1 MSDFTKQIFSTPV
14 YAAVS
19 DNTAIQEL
27 ICNLVYKWKEET
39 FDKMKSSGVPINGLM
54 SYHWDLNT
62 ESNSRNDFEKFGI
75 TTFYT
80 GNLAQNSDWE
90 PVVQFIQNVSSSLL
104 DGDYQG
110 NIAIT
115 NMWATI
121 YPKGSYVPEH
131 IHNNSLFSGVYYAK
145 AEPMCGNLVFKDPAY
160 VAKSMSSKISNG
172 FPSVPIVYTQE
183 VESGLM
189 TLFPSWLPH
198 MSQPNE
204 SETDRIIVSFNL
216 DFPN

>member
-1 MSDFTKQIFSTPV
+1 MSDFTKHIFATPV

-19 DNTAIQEL
+19 DNVAIQEL

-39 FDKMKSSGVPINGLM
+39 FDKIKASGVPVSGLM

-62 ESNSRNDFEKFGI
+62 ESNSRADFEKFGI

-80 GNLAQNSDWE
+80 GNLAENPDWA
-90 PVVQFIQNVSSSLL
+90 PVVHFIHNVATSLL
-104 DGDYQG
+104 EGDYRG
-110 NIAIT
+110 NITIS

-145 AEPMCGNLVFKDPAY
+145 AEPFCGNLVFKDPSY
-160 VAKSMSSKISNG
+160 VAKSMSSKISNK
-172 FPSVPIVYTQE
+172 FPTVPTIHTQE

-204 SETDRIIVSFNL
+204 SDSDRIIVSFNL
-216 DFPN
+216 DFPD

>member
-1 MSDFTKQIFSTPV
+1 MSDFTKNIFATPV

-19 DNTAIQEL
+19 DNVAIQEL
-27 ICNLVYKWKEET
+27 ICNLLYKWKEET
-39 FDKMKSSGVPINGLM
+39 FDKMKSSGVPMNGLM

-62 ESNSRNDFEKFGI
+62 ESNSRTDFEKFGI

-80 GNLAQNSDWE
+80 GNLAENPEWA
-90 PVVQFIQNVSSSLL
+90 PVVQFIQNVSSGLL
-104 DGDYQG
+104 DSDYQG
-110 NIAIT
+110 KIAIT

-145 AEPMCGNLVFKDPAY
+145 AEPYCCNLVFKDPAY
-160 VAKSMSSKISNG
+160 VAKSMSSKIASG
-172 FPSVPIVYTQE
+172 FPTVPIVHTQE

-204 SETDRIIVSFNL
+204 SESDRIIVSFNL
-216 DFPN
+216 DFPS